1 MEIDKQVRQF
11 FDDEFRLKSWP
22 GKYGKQVICLKLL
35 VECFEYDKEYDGT
48 QIKEILNKA
57 HTFSDPALLRRE
69 LVSSKLMDR
78 TADGKTYWRV
88 K

>member
-11 FDDEFRLKSWP
+11 FDDEFKLKAWP
-22 GKYGKQVICLKLL
+22 GKYGKQVICLKLI
-35 VECFEYDKEYDGT
+35 VEHFEHDKEYDST
-48 QIKEILNKA
+48 QIKDILNQA

-69 LVSSKLMDR
+69 LVSSKLLDR
-78 TADGKTYWRV
+78 TPDGKTYWRV